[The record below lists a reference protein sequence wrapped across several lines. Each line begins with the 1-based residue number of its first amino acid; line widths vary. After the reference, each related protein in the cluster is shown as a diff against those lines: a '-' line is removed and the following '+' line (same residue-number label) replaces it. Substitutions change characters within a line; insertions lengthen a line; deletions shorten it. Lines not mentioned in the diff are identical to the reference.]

1 MSLGYNDRSSTGIHR
16 DDTCGILSYICER
29 QGEEMP
35 TGDFERLPLAINGDC
50 IHYKPISDD
59 IDVKNVIF
67 NPPVTVVLW
76 TDGTKTISR
85 CSEDDSY
92 EERTGFLVCVA
103 KKLFGNGTRY
113 RKVMKKFDI
122 PDYGLVDIIRHQ
134 LDPNVHTTFIEEE

>member
-1 MSLGYNDRSSTGIHR
+1 MSLGYDYVQDIADCTYAVANN
-16 DDTCGILSYICER
+16 GIL
-29 QGEEMP
+29 
-35 TGDFERLPLAINGDC
+35 TAINDAVSNPC
-50 IHYKPISDD
+50 DEFMPKKSVC
-59 IDVKNVIF
+59 DVKNVIF

-103 KKLFGNGTRY
+103 KKFFGNGTRY